1 MASCRFAPRNRHI
14 HGHSSGDIM
23 SDIYDP
29 RIEQAIQS
37 FISDH
42 PGMHTRDEAIAAILI
57 NWFTS
62 HGYLPH
68 DQEGTRPENLDA
80 SNDD

>member
-1 MASCRFAPRNRHI
+1 M
-14 HGHSSGDIM
+14 D
-23 SDIYDP
+23 
-29 RIEQAIQS
+29 
-37 FISDH
+37 
-42 PGMHTRDEAIAAILI
+42 TRSQAIAAILV

-68 DQEGTRPENLDA
+68 DQEGIRPENLDA

>member
-1 MASCRFAPRNRHI
+1 
-14 HGHSSGDIM
+14 M
-23 SDIYDP
+23 SDLYDS

>member
-1 MASCRFAPRNRHI
+1 
-14 HGHSSGDIM
+14 M
-23 SDIYDP
+23 SDLYDP
-29 RIEQAIQS
+29 RIEQALQS

-42 PGMHTRDEAIAAILI
+42 PGMDTRNQAIAAILI

-68 DQEGTRPENLDA
+68 DQEGIRPENLDA
-80 SNDD
+80 YERRLKLSPDSSRDG

>member
-1 MASCRFAPRNRHI
+1 M
-14 HGHSSGDIM
+14 SSTT
-23 SDIYDP
+23 DP
-29 RIEQAIQS
+29 KIEAALAS

-42 PGMHTRDEAIAAILI
+42 PEIDSRDAAIAAILE

-68 DQEGTRPENLDA
+68 GQEGTRPEDLDA

>member
-1 MASCRFAPRNRHI
+1 M
-14 HGHSSGDIM
+14 SSTT
-23 SDIYDP
+23 DP
-29 RIEQAIQS
+29 KIEAALAS

-42 PGMHTRDEAIAAILI
+42 PEINSRDAAIAAILE

-68 DQEGTRPENLDA
+68 GQEGTRPEDLDA
-80 SNDD
+80 TNDD

>member
-1 MASCRFAPRNRHI
+1 MTASFE
-14 HGHSSGDIM
+14 
-23 SDIYDP
+23 P
-29 RIEQAIQS
+29 RIEHALQS

-42 PGMHTRDEAIAAILI
+42 PGMTSREQAIAAILE

-62 HGYLPH
+62 HGYLPS
-68 DQEGTRPENLDA
+68 DQQGIRPENLDA

>member
-1 MASCRFAPRNRHI
+1 
-14 HGHSSGDIM
+14 M
-23 SDIYDP
+23 SDLYDP
-29 RIEQAIQS
+29 RIEQALSS

-42 PGMHTRDEAIAAILI
+42 PEIHTREQAIAAILV

-68 DQEGTRPENLDA
+68 DQEGIRPENLDA